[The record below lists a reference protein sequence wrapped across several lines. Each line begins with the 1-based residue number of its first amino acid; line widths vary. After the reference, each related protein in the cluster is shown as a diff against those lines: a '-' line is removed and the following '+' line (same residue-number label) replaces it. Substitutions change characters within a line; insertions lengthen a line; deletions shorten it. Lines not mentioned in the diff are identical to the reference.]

1 VAVAYYEAN
10 ASGGSGLSR
19 YIQRALAAADTMK
32 HKSWQLKV
40 RKLLVN
46 TEDLAYLGF
55 LDVENMRIEPC
66 DPLALADWPGGS
78 NWSSILN

>member
-1 VAVAYYEAN
+1 
-10 ASGGSGLSR
+10 
-19 YIQRALAAADTMK
+19 MK

-55 LDVENMRIEPC
+55 LDLENMRIEPC